1 MEIRDYFAAQAIVG
15 MLSNSHCNVPVTERQ
30 SFPSHTLQIL
40 AFHAYQ
46 IADAMM
52 EASAVKQTDLPPE
65 RQTAVII
72 PVGNSDSPSEED
84 LPY

>member
-30 SFPSHTLQIL
+30 SFPAHTLQIL

-65 RQTAVII
+65 TQKVDVV
-72 PVGNSDSPSEED
+72 PVFQSDVSSEED
-84 LPY
+84 SPY